1 MNTNVRTHRFCSSPV
16 RFGGGLVALLCILP
30 ALAAAHPGTTAAPK
44 CEREIKAYVVAL
56 EQVYYYNRFGSFNPS
71 GMMYALRRDVVDE
84 DSNQPISLVPSEKD
98 DSRLAGHVQLRE
110 GKRPR
115 PLVLRAN
122 EGDCLEVVFTN
133 LLSKSTNGQD
143 SFNDPATGGFSVMDG
158 EEPATR
164 HASMHVNGLEYA
176 GRPGDYGSKLS
187 FDANVGR
194 PPKDTHNNK
203 DNRCSSS
210 AAEFGE
216 NRCVLAAPGETR
228 TYRWYAKKEGGHL
241 FYSMAG
247 PAGGEGDGG
256 QLGLGLFGSI
266 NVQPRGTKWYR
277 SQVTER
283 ELELATLRNS
293 KYDHPVIN
301 YEATFPAGYD
311 QKMDREK
318 HYAHPLNPV
327 LNMLKCFKPGTKKGE
342 CKEGEIIY
350 SDLNAVIGNSKVG
363 EDCDNPKI
371 YPRLQ
376 EGNSCG
382 KPYREFTSIFH
393 DEMTVVQAYPELE
406 SEANPLNALRDGMG
420 INYGAGGLGPM
431 VMANQKGIGP
441 AQNCKECKL
450 EEFFLTSWANGD
462 PAMVLQADPKTG
474 KKTALYPDD
483 PSNVHHSY
491 MGDPVRFRNM
501 HAGPKETH
509 VFHLHAHQW
518 VQDKHDPDSVY
529 LDSQT
534 ISPGAVFSYEVHYG
548 GSGNRNKTVGDSI
561 FHCHLYPHF
570 AQGMWELW
578 RNHDVFEDGSE
589 NRRLPDGEISEG
601 TPNPAIVP
609 VPHTPLP
616 PMPTQ
621 SFKGYPFYIAGQ
633 AGHRP
638 PQPPKDLDLD
648 PVTQQAYGG
657 LPRHRILSAVL
668 EDKAA
673 MQHEV
678 IGGNQVVCQPG
689 AIDDLYNKGKRDSAC
704 NANSVYGRSRDD
716 GFFTLAGKLKS
727 ARLELFKN
735 MNGNDGTPE
744 EKAAMAF
751 HAGKSPD
758 GKITP
763 ATIEPG
769 TKDEYQWPVK
779 GYPTCD
785 SAGNCD
791 LLFPVNGRPEQPG
804 APYADPCP
812 DAFTINGDNKFD
824 VTTREYKVAY
834 IQFDMTVNKSGWHDP
849 QARIA
854 VLEQDVKQTLDGTR
868 PAEPLFFR
876 AKSGQCVVFKA
887 TNLIPST
894 LNLDDYQVFSPT
906 DVIGQHIHL
915 VKFDVTSSDGS
926 GNGWN
931 YEDGTLAADE
941 VRERIVANNLYQ
953 ISVGGNQ
960 IIVPQTHRIFKEK
973 PMKDDPRGTCDDQL
987 PVGAKLRDPEAWRKW
1002 AKIAAKDHPWCGAQ
1016 TTIQRWWADPLL
1028 NGKPK
1033 LVKGKSSPDIHDR
1046 TLRTVFTHD
1055 HFGPSS
1061 HQHHGLYAA
1070 LVVEPTRSKWE
1081 TLDGEVELGTRTDG
1095 GPTSYAANI
1104 LVTDKNGKTDKEHTA
1119 REFNLA
1125 FADYA
1130 LVYTAENQAIN
1141 PPNRVDG
1148 ELPSPSLHT
1157 GLPLPEGIS
1166 TKDPGTQLINYRNE
1180 PIPLRIGEK
1189 KSFAR
1194 DAKVDAPFSC
1204 VYTTSGKDCFA
1215 QHADERGDMAN
1226 VFSST
1231 VHKNQPKPTTANIY
1245 TECPGKPGD
1254 KCPNP
1259 ARRPGDP
1266 ATPILRMHD
1275 DDNVQIRLIQGAQE
1289 ENHIFTMHGGKWL
1302 SQPESPSSGY
1312 VNAQPI
1318 GISEHFEVNAKFHS
1332 PSLSTDTD
1340 YLYSSSASDNLWDG
1354 QWGILRAFRPLA
1366 PSSESGLAPLFPED
1380 RDIGLD
1386 QLSKEEKETL
1396 RSTLRKDIND
1406 PENLRGIPLANV
1418 RRWMRF
1424 DKKLG
1429 VSTGRASV
1437 CDRDRDLASDKPFS
1451 VTAWHAR
1458 DILSERG
1465 LEYNSHF
1472 GITDPNAI
1480 LFVIDPKSH
1489 DKNPDGTARDL
1500 TIEQKKNA
1508 LKLDYASGARVP
1520 EPLIL
1525 RARAG
1530 DCIQVT
1536 LYNALGDMPDA
1547 DLNDARH
1554 WSFNTMPQ
1562 TVEGFNFNQIRSSN
1576 QVSLHPQLL
1585 AVESF
1590 RDDGAYVGS
1599 NKSSMAEPCRP
1610 AAPGKDCSGIRY
1622 EWYAGDYG
1630 SDENGLPRWTP
1641 IEFGAVA
1648 LRDMAD
1654 VIKHSSHGAIGALVV
1669 EPANS
1674 QWEKSC
1680 GENGKD
1686 KFKKMEA
1693 MKDICDAKGKVL
1705 FRDFVLLYQDDLSLQ
1720 WRGGAMANLRN
1731 ADDAEDTGAKAFNY
1745 RTEPIWARL
1754 GAVPSAEPEL
1764 MMEYDWSNAFNSTVS
1779 HAGCQA
1785 DPAHGKFCDPETPL
1799 FTAPAG
1805 MPVRFRVLHPG
1816 GHPRNH
1822 AFTLFGHDWIMNPF
1836 ECNDDQRLGS
1846 TVMGWNQ
1853 YSPSRF
1859 GSAYGI
1865 GPARH
1870 INILTTAGGAFHISG
1885 DYMYRT
1891 QEGFN
1896 FAGGLWGIFRVTPE
1910 QGNWHAAKP
1919 PKYCQYKGASL
1930 AQP

>member
-1 MNTNVRTHRFCSSPV
+1 MNTDDQPVQLVRTNHVCLP
-16 RFGGGLVALLCILP
+16 GALLGSLLAAVLCILSSF
-30 ALAAAHPGTTAAPK
+30 AAAKPISIAAPK

-84 DSNQPISLVPSEKD
+84 ESKQPIGLVQNED
-98 DSRLAGHVQLRE
+98 DDRRLAGHVQLRE

-115 PLVLRAN
+115 PLILRAN
-122 EGDCLEVVFTN
+122 QGDCLEVVFTN
-133 LLSKSTNGQD
+133 LLSPAANGQE
-143 SFNDPATGGFSVMDG
+143 SFKDPATGGFSVMDG
-158 EEPATR
+158 EDPGTR
-164 HASMHVNGLEYA
+164 HASLHVNGLEYA
-176 GRPGDYGSKLS
+176 GKAADYGSKLS

-194 PPKDTHNNK
+194 PPKGAHNK

-210 AAEFGE
+210 AAQFGE
-216 NRCVLAAPGETR
+216 NRCALAAPGETR
-228 TYRWYAKKEGGHL
+228 TYRWYAKQEGGYL

-283 ELELATLRNS
+283 ELELVTVRTS

-301 YEATFPAGYD
+301 YEATFPAKYETKDKGN
-311 QKMDREK
+311 R
-318 HYAHPLNPV
+318 YAHPLDPV
-327 LNMLKCFKPGTKKGE
+327 LNMLRCLKPGAKKSE
-342 CKEGEIIY
+342 CKVGEIIY
-350 SDLNAVIGNSKVG
+350 SDLNAVIDNSEPG
-363 EDCDNPKI
+363 EGCHNTKI
-371 YPRLQ
+371 FPHLQ
-376 EGNSCG
+376 EGTSCG

-393 DEMTVVQAYPELE
+393 DEMTVVQAFPELE
-406 SEANPLNALRDGMG
+406 NEANPLHALRDGMG

-431 VMANQKGIGP
+431 VIANQKGIGP
-441 AQNCKECKL
+441 AKDCKECKL

-462 PAMVLQADPKTG
+462 PAMILQEDPGTG
-474 KKTALYPDD
+474 KKKALYPDD

-491 MGDPVRFRNM
+491 IGDPVRFRNM

-548 GSGNRNKTVGDSI
+548 GSGNRNMTVGDSI

-578 RNHDVFEDGSE
+578 RSHDVFENGSDE
-589 NRRLPDGEISEG
+589 RRLPDGEISEG

-609 VPHTPLP
+609 VPRTPLP

-621 SFKGYPFYIAGQ
+621 KFKGYPFYIAAQ
-633 AGHRP
+633 PGHRP

-648 PVTQQAYGG
+648 PATGQAYGG
-657 LPRHRILSAVL
+657 LPRHRILNATL
-668 EDKAA
+668 ENRTTI
-673 MQHEV
+673 QHEV
-678 IGGNQVVCQPG
+678 IDGNRAMCDAG
-689 AIDDLYNKGKRDSAC
+689 ATGDLYNKGKQNAAC
-704 NANSVYGRSRDD
+704 NAKSVFARSSDE
-716 GFFTLAGKLKS
+716 GFFGLAGKIKS
-727 ARLELFKN
+727 ARVELFPSV
-735 MNGNDGTPE
+735 NGNDATPE
-744 EKAAMAF
+744 EKVAMQF
-751 HAGKSPD
+751 HRGELGVSVSDKSD
-758 GKITP
+758 
-763 ATIEPG
+763 
-769 TKDEYQWPVK
+769 YQWSAK
-779 GYPTCD
+779 GYPTCK
-785 SAGNCD
+785 SNGLCD
-791 LLFPVNGRPEQPG
+791 GDGGKRVLFRVNGRREQSG

-812 DAFTINGDNKFD
+812 DSYTIDGTPQE
-824 VTTREYKVAY
+824 VTTREYKAAY

-854 VLEQDVKQTLDGTR
+854 VLEQDVKATLDETR
-868 PAEPLFFR
+868 PAQPLFFR
-876 AKSGQCVVFKA
+876 AKSGECVVFKA
-887 TNLIPST
+887 TNLIPSA

-960 IIVPQTHRIFKEK
+960 IVVPQTHRIFKEG
-973 PMKDDPRGTCDDQL
+973 PMKDDQRGNCNDQL
-987 PVGAKLRDPEAWRKW
+987 PAGASLRDPAAWKRWAEA
-1002 AKIAAKDHPWCGAQ
+1002 AAKDHPWCGAQ

-1033 LVKGKSSPDIHDR
+1033 PGTRDR

-1070 LVVEPTRSKWE
+1070 LVVEPTHSTWE
-1081 TLDGEVELGTRTDG
+1081 TPDGKTTLGTRTGPQGDG

-1104 LVTDKNGKTDKEHTA
+1104 IVTGKDGKTDKEHTA

-1141 PPNRVDG
+1141 PPNRTDG
-1148 ELPSPSLHT
+1148 ELPAPSLHAA
-1157 GLPLPEGIS
+1157 LPLPEGIS
-1166 TKDPGTQLINYRNE
+1166 NKDPGTQLINYRNE
-1180 PIPLRIGEK
+1180 PIPLRIHEK

-1194 DAKVDAPFSC
+1194 DANVDAPFSC
-1204 VYTTSGKDCFA
+1204 VYTTAGKDCFT
-1215 QHADERGDMAN
+1215 QRSDERGDMAN
-1226 VFSST
+1226 VFSSSM
-1231 VHKNQPKPTTANIY
+1231 HKDQPEATANIY
-1245 TECPGKPGD
+1245 TEG
-1254 KCPNP
+1254 PN
-1259 ARRPGDP
+1259 AGRKPGDP
-1266 ATPILRMHD
+1266 ATPILRMYD
-1275 DDNVQIRLIQGAQE
+1275 NDNVQIRLIQGAQE

-1312 VNAQPI
+1312 MNAQPI

-1332 PSLSTDTD
+1332 PSLLIGTD
-1340 YLYSSSASDNLWDG
+1340 YLYSSSATDNLWDG
-1354 QWGILRAFRPLA
+1354 QWGLLRAFKPLA
-1366 PSSESGLAPLFPED
+1366 PISESGLTPLFPED
-1380 RDIGLD
+1380 RDVSFD
-1386 QLSKEEKETL
+1386 QFSKLELESLRTELLREVKQNKELSPEQ
-1396 RSTLRKDIND
+1396 RKKLSEATDD
-1406 PENLRGIPLANV
+1406 PKQLGDVWPANA
-1418 RRWMRF
+1418 RRWLRF
-1424 DKKLG
+1424 NKKLG
-1429 VSTGRASV
+1429 MSTGRASV
-1437 CDRDRDLASDKPFS
+1437 CKPDRDRALDKPFS
-1451 VTAWHAR
+1451 ITAWHAR
-1458 DILSERG
+1458 DILPNGKLTYST
-1465 LEYNSHF
+1465 HF

-1480 LFVIDPKSH
+1480 LFVVDPESR
-1489 DKNPDGTARDL
+1489 DKNPDGTAKDL
-1500 TIEQKKNA
+1500 TIEQKKNV
-1508 LKLDYASGARVP
+1508 LKQEYASGERVP

-1547 DLNDARH
+1547 DPADARH

-1562 TVEGFNFNQIRSSN
+1562 TVEGFNSNQFRSSA
-1576 QVSLHPQLL
+1576 QVGLHPQLL
-1585 AVESF
+1585 AVKSH
-1590 RDDGAYVGS
+1590 DQDGANVGL
-1599 NKSSMAEPCRP
+1599 NNSSTAKPCTSKL
-1610 AAPGKDCSGIRY
+1610 GIDCPERKFY
-1622 EWYAGDYG
+1622 EWYVGDY
-1630 SDENGLPRWTP
+1630 SPDEAGLPRWTP

-1654 VIKHSSHGAIGALVV
+1654 VIKHSSHGAIGSLVV

-1680 GENGKD
+1680 GDNRTQSL
-1686 KFKKMEA
+1686 KKTEA
-1693 MKDICDAKGKVL
+1693 MKDICDTKGKVL

-1754 GAVPSAEPEL
+1754 GAVPSAEPGL
-1764 MMEYDWSNAFNSTVS
+1764 MMEYDWANVFNSTVP
-1779 HAGCQA
+1779 HAGCL
-1785 DPAHGKFCDPETPL
+1785 DPITDNCDPETPL

-1805 MPVRFRVLHPG
+1805 MPVRFRVVHPA

-1836 ECNDDQRLGS
+1836 ECNDDRRLGS

-1853 YSPSRF
+1853 YGSSRF
-1859 GSAYGI
+1859 GSVNGI

-1870 INILTTAGGAFHISG
+1870 INILTTAGGAFHIPG

-1919 PKYCQYKGASL
+1919 RKYCSYR
-1930 AQP
+1930 